1 MQVVVGRIVRPHGV
15 RGEAVVE
22 SRTDRPQQRFAAG
35 QVLLTDAG
43 ARLRVVSSR
52 PHLKRWLLAFE
63 GVDDRD
69 AVEDL
74 RGLDLRVDVGGE
86 QPDEPDV
93 FADADLVGLHARS
106 RAGDLLG
113 VVRAVEHLP
122 MHDLL
127 VVVAPDG
134 REVLV
139 PFAAAIVP
147 RVEIGEGW
155 LLVDAPS
162 GLLDDEGMT

>member
-15 RGEAVVE
+15 RGEAVVDP
-22 SRTDRPQQRFAAG
+22 RTDLPQQRFAAG

-52 PHLKRWLLAFE
+52 PHQKRWLLAFE

-69 AVEDL
+69 AVDAL
-74 RGLDLRVDVGGE
+74 RGIDLRVDVAGE
-86 QPDEPDV
+86 QLDEPDV
-93 FADADLVGLHARS
+93 FADADLVGLRARS
-106 RAGDLLG
+106 RAGDPLG

-127 VVVAPDG
+127 VVVTADG

-147 RVEIGEGW
+147 RVEPSEGW
-155 LLVDAPS
+155 LLVDPPP
-162 GLLDDEGMT
+162 GLFDDEGTT